1 VSRLAP
7 FAALAVWLAPAVA
20 LACPVCFDQDAPARD
35 AYLATTIF
43 LSLVPLA
50 LIGGLAFVL
59 HRRAKARAEGDA
71 TEASLSDPAPERG

>member
-1 VSRLAP
+1 MNRLAP
-7 FAALAVWLAPAVA
+7 FAALGVWLLPAVA
-20 LACPVCFDQDAPARD
+20 LACPVCFDQDAPARE

-59 HRRAKARAEGDA
+59 HRRAKDRAETDE
-71 TEASLSDPAPERG
+71 TEGSLPPAAPERG